1 MNNNYSDNKYSEF
14 WIHRVLNLP
23 LTSIYPPIISFLLLS
38 CQIFQ
43 LPILVDFSG
52 GSTPIKSAGEQDLQ
66 TMPGCH

>member
-1 MNNNYSDNKYSEF
+1 MNNNYSDTKYIEF

-23 LTSIYPPIISFLLLS
+23 LTSIHPPIISFLLLS

-43 LPILVDFSG
+43 FPILVNFSD
-52 GSTPIKSAGEQDLQ
+52 GSTPIKSAGEQELQ